1 MNELKSR
8 IQNLLNH
15 GAELNHDV
23 YSVREVSQLLEEMK
37 TLIFHQLDEHLQ
49 DTEWKPDP
57 RTIELCSKVHSKM
70 MDDVIDELKESYS
83 SYEFSDGNSQGETY
97 YSLALDGNKVKVK
110 LDDNK
115 IIGDFIQELDQLEMR
130 PDTFKK
136 SVYINA
142 EE

>member
-1 MNELKSR
+1 MR
-8 IQNLLNH
+8 LL
-15 GAELNHDV
+15 
-23 YSVREVSQLLEEMK
+23 
-37 TLIFHQLDEHLQ
+37 T
-49 DTEWKPDP
+49 
-57 RTIELCSKVHSKM
+57 
-70 MDDVIDELKESYS
+70 
-83 SYEFSDGNSQGETY
+83 GETY